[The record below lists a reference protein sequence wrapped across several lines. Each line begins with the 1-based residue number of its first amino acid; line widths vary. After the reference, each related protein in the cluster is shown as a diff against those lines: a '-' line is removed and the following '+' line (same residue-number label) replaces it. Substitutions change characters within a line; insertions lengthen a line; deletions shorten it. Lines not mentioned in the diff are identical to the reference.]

1 MVLNVEIIGVWIAV
15 FLTLCIFSFLY
26 KDNPFYKSAEHI
38 FVGISAGYAFT
49 LSFWDEIVPNLFG
62 RLWPSSGVES
72 NNIFNTIW
80 YYLYEA
86 LGVIFSGFGL
96 FDRTVFPEGGM
107 NRGYDSIDFWY
118 LIPFALGIF
127 MLFRL
132 IPKLSWLARISIAYS
147 VGIYAGLK
155 LYAFMNSS
163 VLEQI
168 KDTSIDL
175 TKNSWGIFEDVIII
189 VGVISSLVYFYFS
202 KEQKG
207 VIGKISKIGIYFLMI
222 KFGAS
227 FGFTVMGRITL
238 LIGRFEEM
246 IEFSKPSVGYATPI
260 ILVFILVSLGLWS
273 YFYDSENTKK
283 KEID

>member
-1 MVLNVEIIGVWIAV
+1 MNFNIEIIGVWVAV

-62 RLWPSSGVES
+62 RLWPSGGES
-72 NNIFNTIW
+72 DNIFVTVW
-80 YYLYEA
+80 YYIYDV
-86 LGVIFSGFGL
+86 LGFIFSGFGL
-96 FDRTVFPEGGM
+96 FERSIFRKGGLEM
-107 NRGYDSIDFWY
+107 GYETIDFLY
-118 LIPFALGIF
+118 LIPFALGVF

-132 IPKLSWLARISIAYS
+132 IPRLSWLARISIAYS

-163 VLEQI
+163 VLEQV
-168 KDTSIDL
+168 KDTTIDL
-175 TKNSWGIFEDVIII
+175 TKNGWGIFEDIVII
-189 VGVISSLVYFYFS
+189 VGVFSSLIYFYFS

-207 VIGKISKIGIYFLMI
+207 IVGKISKIGIYFLMI

-246 IEFSKPSVGYATPI
+246 IKYGSDSVGYATPI
-260 ILVFILVSLGLWS
+260 ILIIVLVSLGLWS
-273 YFYDSENTKK
+273 YFYDSADTDNA
-283 KEID
+283 

>member
-1 MVLNVEIIGVWIAV
+1 MNFNIEIIGVWVAV

-62 RLWPSSGVES
+62 RLWPSGGES
-72 NNIFNTIW
+72 DNIFVTVW
-80 YYLYEA
+80 YYIYDV
-86 LGVIFSGFGL
+86 LGFIFSGFGL
-96 FDRTVFPEGGM
+96 FERSIFPKGGLEK
-107 NRGYDSIDFWY
+107 GYETIDFLY
-118 LIPFALGIF
+118 LIPFALGVF

-132 IPKLSWLARISIAYS
+132 IPRLSWLARISIAYS

-163 VLEQI
+163 VLEQV
-168 KDTSIDL
+168 KDTTIDL
-175 TKNSWGIFEDVIII
+175 TKNGWGIFEDIVII
-189 VGVISSLVYFYFS
+189 VGVFSSLIYFYFS

-207 VIGKISKIGIYFLMI
+207 IVGKISKIGIYFLMI

-246 IEFSKPSVGYATPI
+246 IKYGSDSVGYATPI
-260 ILVFILVSLGLWS
+260 ILIIVLVSLGLWS
-273 YFYDSENTKK
+273 YFYDSADTDNA
-283 KEID
+283 

>member
-1 MVLNVEIIGVWIAV
+1 MNFNIEIIGVWVAV

-62 RLWPSSGVES
+62 RLWPSGGES
-72 NNIFNTIW
+72 DNIFVTVW
-80 YYLYEA
+80 YYIYDV
-86 LGVIFSGFGL
+86 LGFIFSGFGL
-96 FDRTVFPEGGM
+96 FERSIFPKGGLEK
-107 NRGYDSIDFWY
+107 GYETIDFLY
-118 LIPFALGIF
+118 LIPFALGVF

-132 IPKLSWLARISIAYS
+132 IPRLSWLARISIAYS

-163 VLEQI
+163 VLEQV
-168 KDTSIDL
+168 KDTTIDL
-175 TKNSWGIFEDVIII
+175 TKNGWGIFEDIVII
-189 VGVISSLVYFYFS
+189 VGLFSSLIYFYFS

-207 VIGKISKIGIYFLMI
+207 IVGKISKIGIYFLMI

-246 IEFSKPSVGYATPI
+246 IKYGSESVGYATPI
-260 ILVFILVSLGLWS
+260 ILIIVLVSLGLWS
-273 YFYDSENTKK
+273 YFYDSADTDNA
-283 KEID
+283 

>member
-1 MVLNVEIIGVWIAV
+1 MIFNIEIIGIWIAV

-62 RLWPSSGVES
+62 RLWPSGIDS
-72 NNIFNTIW
+72 NNIFTTIW
-80 YYLYEA
+80 YYLYDT
-86 LGVIFSGFGL
+86 LGFIFSGFGL
-96 FDRTVFPEGGM
+96 FNRSIFPKGGLD
-107 NRGYDSIDFWY
+107 RGYDSIDFWY

-175 TKNSWGIFEDVIII
+175 TKNGWGIFEDIVIII
-189 VGVISSLVYFYFS
+189 GVLSSLIYFYFS

-207 VIGKISKIGIYFLMI
+207 IIGKISKVGIYFLMI

-238 LIGRFEEM
+238 LIGRFEDM
-246 IEFSKPSVGYATPI
+246 IEYGKSSVGFATPI
-260 ILVFILVSLGLWS
+260 ILAFILVSLGLWS
-273 YFYDSENTKK
+273 FFYDSTDNKDT
-283 KEID
+283 DTN

>member
-1 MVLNVEIIGVWIAV
+1 MNFNIEIIGVWVAV

-62 RLWPSSGVES
+62 RLWPSGGES
-72 NNIFNTIW
+72 DNIFVTIW
-80 YYLYEA
+80 YYIYDV
-86 LGVIFSGFGL
+86 LGFIFSGFGL
-96 FDRTVFPEGGM
+96 FERSIFPKAGLEK
-107 NRGYDSIDFWY
+107 GYETIDFLY
-118 LIPFALGIF
+118 LIPFALGVF

-132 IPKLSWLARISIAYS
+132 IPRLSWLARISIAYS

-163 VLEQI
+163 VLEQV
-168 KDTSIDL
+168 KDTTIDL
-175 TKNSWGIFEDVIII
+175 TKNGWGIFEDIVII
-189 VGVISSLVYFYFS
+189 VGVFSSLIYFYFS

-207 VIGKISKIGIYFLMI
+207 IVGKISKIGIYFLMI

-246 IEFSKPSVGYATPI
+246 IKYGSDSVGYATPI
-260 ILVFILVSLGLWS
+260 ILIIVLVSLGLWS
-273 YFYDSENTKK
+273 YFYDSADTDNA
-283 KEID
+283 

>member
-1 MVLNVEIIGVWIAV
+1 MNFNIEIIGVWVAV

-62 RLWPSSGVES
+62 RLWPSGSES
-72 NNIFNTIW
+72 DNIFVTIW
-80 YYLYEA
+80 YYIYDV
-86 LGVIFSGFGL
+86 LGFIFSGFGL
-96 FDRTVFPEGGM
+96 FERSIFPKGGLEK
-107 NRGYDSIDFWY
+107 GYETIDFLY
-118 LIPFALGIF
+118 LIPFALGVF

-132 IPKLSWLARISIAYS
+132 IPRLSWLARISIAYS

-163 VLEQI
+163 VLEQV
-168 KDTSIDL
+168 KDTTIDL
-175 TKNSWGIFEDVIII
+175 TKNGWGIFEDIVII
-189 VGVISSLVYFYFS
+189 VGVFSSLIYFYFS
-202 KEQKG
+202 KEQTG
-207 VIGKISKIGIYFLMI
+207 IVGKISKIGIYFLMI

-246 IEFSKPSVGYATPI
+246 IKYGNESVGYATPI
-260 ILVFILVSLGLWS
+260 ILIIVLVGLGLWS
-273 YFYDSENTKK
+273 YFYDSADTDNA
-283 KEID
+283 

>member
-1 MVLNVEIIGVWIAV
+1 MNFNIEIIGVWVAV

-62 RLWPSSGVES
+62 RLWPSGGES
-72 NNIFNTIW
+72 DNIFVTTW
-80 YYLYEA
+80 YYIYDI
-86 LGVIFSGFGL
+86 LGFIFSGFGL
-96 FDRTVFPEGGM
+96 FERSIFPKGGLEK
-107 NRGYDSIDFWY
+107 GYETIDFLY
-118 LIPFALGIF
+118 LIPFALGVF

-132 IPKLSWLARISIAYS
+132 IPRLSWLARISIAYS

-163 VLEQI
+163 VLEQV
-168 KDTSIDL
+168 KDTTIDL
-175 TKNSWGIFEDVIII
+175 TKNGWGIFEDIVII
-189 VGVISSLVYFYFS
+189 VGVFSSLIYFYFS
-202 KEQKG
+202 KEQTG
-207 VIGKISKIGIYFLMI
+207 IVGKISKIGIYFLMI

-246 IEFSKPSVGYATPI
+246 IKYGSESVGYATPI
-260 ILVFILVSLGLWS
+260 ILIIVLVSLGLWS
-273 YFYDSENTKK
+273 YFYDSADTDNA
-283 KEID
+283 

>member
-1 MVLNVEIIGVWIAV
+1 MNFNIEIIGVWVAV

-62 RLWPSSGVES
+62 RLWPSGGES
-72 NNIFNTIW
+72 DNIFVTIW
-80 YYLYEA
+80 YYIYDV
-86 LGVIFSGFGL
+86 LGFIFSGFGL
-96 FDRTVFPEGGM
+96 FERSIFPKGGLEK
-107 NRGYDSIDFWY
+107 GYETIDFLY
-118 LIPFALGIF
+118 LIPFALGVF

-132 IPKLSWLARISIAYS
+132 IPRLSWLARISIAYS

-163 VLEQI
+163 VLEQV
-168 KDTSIDL
+168 KDTTIDL
-175 TKNSWGIFEDVIII
+175 TKNGWGIFEDIVII
-189 VGVISSLVYFYFS
+189 VGVFSSLIYFYFS

-207 VIGKISKIGIYFLMI
+207 IVGKISKIGIYFLMI

-246 IEFSKPSVGYATPI
+246 IKYGSESVGYATPI
-260 ILVFILVSLGLWS
+260 ILIIVLVSLGLWS
-273 YFYDSENTKK
+273 YFYDSADTDNA
-283 KEID
+283 

>member
-1 MVLNVEIIGVWIAV
+1 MNFEIIGIWISV

-26 KDNPFYKSAEHI
+26 KDNPFYKAAEHI

-49 LSFWDEIVPNLFG
+49 LSFWDEIIPNLFG
-62 RLWPSSGVES
+62 RLWPSEGQSDSVFS
-72 NNIFNTIW
+72 SIW
-80 YYLYEA
+80 YYIYEI
-86 LGVIFSGFGL
+86 LGFIFSGFGL
-96 FDRTVFPEGGM
+96 FERTIFPEGGLD
-107 NRGYDSIDFWY
+107 RGYDVIDFWY
-118 LIPFALGIF
+118 LIPFALGVF

-163 VLEQI
+163 VLKQVQ
-168 KDTSIDL
+168 DTSVDL
-175 TKNSWGIFEDVIII
+175 TKNGWGIFEDLIII
-189 VGVISSLVYFYFS
+189 VGVLASLIYFYFS

-238 LIGRFEEM
+238 LIGRFQNNL
-246 IEFSKPSVGYATPI
+246 IKYGDNPDVGYATPI
-260 ILVFILVSLGLWS
+260 ILFFILISLGLWS
-273 YFYDSENTKK
+273 YFYDSSDTKK
-283 KEID
+283 YE

>member
-1 MVLNVEIIGVWIAV
+1 MNFNIEIIGVWVAV

-62 RLWPSSGVES
+62 RLWPSGGES
-72 NNIFNTIW
+72 DNIFVTIW
-80 YYLYEA
+80 YYIYDV
-86 LGVIFSGFGL
+86 LGFIFSGFGL
-96 FDRTVFPEGGM
+96 FERSIFPKGGLEK
-107 NRGYDSIDFWY
+107 GYETIDFLY
-118 LIPFALGIF
+118 LIPFALGVF

-163 VLEQI
+163 VLEQV
-168 KDTSIDL
+168 KDTTIDL
-175 TKNSWGIFEDVIII
+175 TKNGWGIFEDIVII
-189 VGVISSLVYFYFS
+189 VGVFSSLIYFYFS

-207 VIGKISKIGIYFLMI
+207 IVGKISKIGIYFLMI

-246 IEFSKPSVGYATPI
+246 IKYGSESVGYATPI
-260 ILVFILVSLGLWS
+260 ILIIVLVSLGLWS
-273 YFYDSENTKK
+273 YFYDSADTDNA
-283 KEID
+283 

>member
-1 MVLNVEIIGVWIAV
+1 MNFEIIGIWISV

-26 KDNPFYKSAEHI
+26 KDNPFYKAAEHI

-49 LSFWDEIVPNLFG
+49 LSFWDEIIPNLFG
-62 RLWPSSGVES
+62 RLWPSEGQSDSVFS
-72 NNIFNTIW
+72 SIW
-80 YYLYEA
+80 YYIYEI
-86 LGVIFSGFGL
+86 LGFIFSGFGL
-96 FDRTVFPEGGM
+96 FERTIFPEGGLD
-107 NRGYDSIDFWY
+107 RGYDAIDFWY
-118 LIPFALGIF
+118 LIPFALGVF

-163 VLEQI
+163 VLKQVQ
-168 KDTSIDL
+168 DTSVDL
-175 TKNSWGIFEDVIII
+175 TKSGWGIFEDLIII
-189 VGVISSLVYFYFS
+189 VGVLASLIYFYFS

-238 LIGRFEEM
+238 LIGRFQNNL
-246 IEFSKPSVGYATPI
+246 IKYGDNSDVGYATPI
-260 ILVFILVSLGLWS
+260 ILFFILVSLGLWS
-273 YFYDSENTKK
+273 YFYDSEDTKK
-283 KEID
+283 YE

>member
-1 MVLNVEIIGVWIAV
+1 MNFNIEIIGVWVAV

-62 RLWPSSGVES
+62 RLWPSGGDSDY
-72 NNIFNTIW
+72 IFVTVW
-80 YYLYEA
+80 YYIYDV
-86 LGVIFSGFGL
+86 LGFIFSGFGL
-96 FDRTVFPEGGM
+96 FERSIFPKGGLEK
-107 NRGYDSIDFWY
+107 GYETIDFLY
-118 LIPFALGIF
+118 LIPFALGVF

-132 IPKLSWLARISIAYS
+132 IPRLSWLARISIAYS

-163 VLEQI
+163 VLEQV
-168 KDTSIDL
+168 KDTTIDL
-175 TKNSWGIFEDVIII
+175 TKNGWGIFEDIVII
-189 VGVISSLVYFYFS
+189 VGVFSSLIYFYFS

-207 VIGKISKIGIYFLMI
+207 IVGKISKIGIYFLMI

-246 IEFSKPSVGYATPI
+246 IKYGSVSVGYATPI
-260 ILVFILVSLGLWS
+260 ILIIVLVSLGLWS
-273 YFYDSENTKK
+273 YFYDSADTDNA
-283 KEID
+283 

>member
-1 MVLNVEIIGVWIAV
+1 MNFNIEIIGVWVAV

-62 RLWPSSGVES
+62 RLWPSGGDSDY
-72 NNIFNTIW
+72 IFVTVW
-80 YYLYEA
+80 YYIYDV
-86 LGVIFSGFGL
+86 LGFIFSGFGL
-96 FDRTVFPEGGM
+96 FERSIFPKGGLEK
-107 NRGYDSIDFWY
+107 GYETIDFLY
-118 LIPFALGIF
+118 LIPFALGVF

-132 IPKLSWLARISIAYS
+132 IPRLSWLARISIAYS

-163 VLEQI
+163 VLEQV
-168 KDTSIDL
+168 KDTTIDL
-175 TKNSWGIFEDVIII
+175 TKNGWGIFEDIVII
-189 VGVISSLVYFYFS
+189 VGVFSSLIYFYFS

-207 VIGKISKIGIYFLMI
+207 IVGKISKIGIYFLMI

-246 IEFSKPSVGYATPI
+246 IKYGSDSVGYATPI
-260 ILVFILVSLGLWS
+260 ILIIVLVSLGLWS
-273 YFYDSENTKK
+273 YFYDSADTDNA
-283 KEID
+283 